1 MQVAKTFHYNKK
13 PAMIKD
19 IKNKNDEVQTGDKE
33 LNALK
38 HYFPQCFK
46 DGNFD
51 IEAFKSALPGGL
63 SITDETLG
71 FNFLGKSYARLL
83 ANMDTTTLIKPD
95 RKHNALPENKDSQ
108 NVYISG
114 DNLDALQHLLKSYTG
129 RVKVIYIDPPYNTGS
144 DGFVYNDKFTFTPEQ
159 ISERIGVNQEQA
171 ERILSMTRRGSASHA
186 AWLTFMLP
194 RLSLARDLLT
204 NDGVIFISIDD
215 NEQANLRLLCDEIF
229 GEECFIAQ
237 FCKKG
242 SGGRQGSTYFANIH
256 EYVVCYAMSD
266 YLSGEDEKES
276 DSYPYTDSQGR
287 KYKISLLRK
296 WGDEAL
302 RSDRPNMYYPLYF
315 NGEHCS
321 LKKDVT
327 TIAEI
332 YPMLDIDTEGRW
344 RWGKDTMQDAID
356 KNLIEI
362 RKNKTGNYIAY
373 EKIFEPSE
381 DDVQTK
387 LYNTWIDDINNQTGK
402 KLLKDLFGGMSPFE
416 YPKPLDLIKKV
427 LKMGNCVDG
436 IVLDFFS
443 GSGTTA
449 HAVMEMN
456 AEDGDHR
463 RFILVQWPEK
473 VKENSPAQ
481 QMGFKTIDE
490 IGQKRIKLAAEKISQ
505 DYPNTKADLG
515 FRHYTL
521 IEPERKVL
529 DEMESFNPQAMFSTD
544 NTLET
549 LGVDTVL
556 RTWLEAD
563 GYGLTADPEEVK
575 LGKYTAYYIGEHL
588 YLINKD
594 DTFDVDAMVDLMDKY
609 NGEVFSPQN
618 VVLYGYSFGVNNR
631 IMLKTNLRTLKDGNK
646 SLKVNIDVRY

>member
-1 MQVAKTFHYNKK
+1 
-13 PAMIKD
+13 MIRD

-51 IEAFKSALPGGL
+51 IEAFKAALPGGL

-71 FNFLGKSYARLL
+71 FNFLGKNYARLL

-95 RKHNALPENKDSQ
+95 REHNALPENKDSQ

-129 RVKVIYIDPPYNTGS
+129 RVKVIYIDPPYNTGG

-159 ISERIGVNQEQA
+159 ISDRIGVSQEQA

-229 GEECFIAQ
+229 GEENFVATIPWRKRTAKSDVPFGVSQDYEWVVVYAASEDFIAGIDGKNRKYFETPDFPGREWRVHDMSTQ
-237 FCKKG
+237 RSATERPNSDFTIVNPKNGEEFPVNPRAVWRITKDG
-242 SGGRQGSTYFANIH
+242 FPQYLKENRIVFPGDYDFLHITKPVLRYWKDDDIRKAGGRFGQYALSTQLPADIGMTQDGTKDFEELFSENIFKFPKP
-256 EYVVCYAMSD
+256 VKLIR
-266 YLSGEDEKES
+266 YLIEAAIEK
-276 DSYPYTDSQGR
+276 
-287 KYKISLLRK
+287 
-296 WGDEAL
+296 
-302 RSDRPNMYYPLYF
+302 
-315 NGEHCS
+315 
-321 LKKDVT
+321 
-327 TIAEI
+327 
-332 YPMLDIDTEGRW
+332 DID
-344 RWGKDTMQDAID
+344 
-356 KNLIEI
+356 
-362 RKNKTGNYIAY
+362 
-373 EKIFEPSE
+373 EP
-381 DDVQTK
+381 Q
-387 LYNTWIDDINNQTGK
+387 
-402 KLLKDLFGGMSPFE
+402 
-416 YPKPLDLIKKV
+416 
-427 LKMGNCVDG
+427 

-443 GSGTTA
+443 GSATTA
-449 HAVMEMN
+449 QAVMQLN
-456 AEDGDHR
+456 SLDDGYNLKY
-463 RFILVQWPEK
+463 ILVQLQEQIDENTDAYKAGYRTIDQIGMERIRRAAKK
-473 VKENSPAQ
+473 VKEENPLFA
-481 QMGFKTIDE
+481 T
-490 IGQKRIKLAAEKISQ
+490 
-505 DYPNTKADLG
+505 DLG

-529 DEMESFNPQAMFSTD
+529 DEMESFDPQAIFPKDT
-544 NTLET
+544 TLET
-549 LGVDTVL
+549 LGVDTIL
-556 RTWLEAD
+556 CTWLEAD
-563 GYGLTADPEEVK
+563 GYGLTAKPEEVK

-646 SLKVNIDVRY
+646 SLKVNLDVRY